1 MENGT
6 IVIAILVAAGVA
18 VAAWFIWRSKRHK
31 ALVRRYGPEYERVV
45 RDVGNPS
52 RADRALEAR
61 EKRVSG
67 FKLRELNPE
76 ERERYLGEWA
86 RIQQLFVDQPAQ
98 AVTSAHELLMALM
111 RDRGYPDS
119 PLEQRQQDLSVHY
132 PNLIDSYRNACAVAQ
147 VPATSGAA
155 NTERLRMATIHY
167 RTLFNALLNDATTGR
182 DEVPERQ
189 EVAS

>member
-6 IVIAILVAAGVA
+6 IVIAILVAAA
-18 VAAWFIWRSKRHK
+18 VAAWFVWRSQRHR

-52 RADRALEAR
+52 RADRELEAR
-61 EKRVSG
+61 EKRVSA

-86 RIQQLFVDQPAQ
+86 RIQQRFVDQPAQ
-98 AVTSAHELLMALM
+98 AVASAHELLMALM

-119 PLEQRQQDLSVHY
+119 TLEQRQQDLSVHY
-132 PNLIDSYRNACAVAQ
+132 PDLIDSYRNACAVAQ
-147 VPATSGAA
+147 LPATSGAA
-155 NTERLRMATIHY
+155 NTERLRTATIHY
-167 RTLFNALLNDATTGR
+167 RTLFNALLNDATTVRG
-182 DEVPERQ
+182 ELPERQ